1 MAQRIVDPLF
11 TSGLEY
17 AMSVAGGENEPS
29 MIAPGVGYSEE
40 FPMGY
45 TMEGGMP
52 SAVAPPAALPPP
64 MQSIAEEPMFTR
76 APPAMNGRVPDPR
89 DLPSPTGIPY
99 IDELNYRLATPPEG
113 GLLITPEEEMAAQR
127 VADLIQSGDLIPVF
141 GSGLPMTDGQMAMFD
156 LDPEG
161 YEFAAPTA
169 MPAPMPQPVKGYTP
183 FDFTN
188 IQAALD
194 SVQAM
199 PSLTRGGGRNRR

>member
-17 AMSVAGGENEPS
+17 AMSVAGGENVPS

-45 TMEGGMP
+45 TMEGGVP
-52 SAVAPPAALPPP
+52 SAVAPPVAPPPP
-64 MQSIAEEPMFTR
+64 MQPIAEEPMFRR

-113 GLLITPEEEMAAQR
+113 GLLITPEEEMAVAQVR
-127 VADLIQSGDLIPVF
+127 ALGLGQFTPPVF
-141 GSGLPMTDGQMAMFD
+141 GSGLPMTDGEMAMFD

-161 YEFAAPTA
+161 YEFATPPA

-199 PSLTRGGGRNRR
+199 PMLTRGGGRNRR